1 MSMLQRKLL
10 PSTSAL
16 AAFDAVARL
25 SSFSAAATEL
35 SLTQS
40 AISRQVGVLEEQL
53 GVQLFERGGRGVS
66 LTPAGKAYARSIGNA
81 LSAIRSASLEAMT
94 RMHGNVLNLAIL
106 PTFGTR
112 WLLPRIPEFV
122 SKHPGIILNFATRIG
137 QFDFEREGLDAA
149 IHIGQPNW
157 PGAECRF
164 LMDETVVPVCSPQF
178 LKDNPVSSA
187 ADLQR
192 LPLFHMA
199 SRPGAWEHWF
209 ESLGLRGASDRG
221 MRFEQFSNVA
231 QACTAGLGVALV
243 PTFLIRSELEA
254 GQLVPAFDHE
264 IKSPSAYYLVAPT
277 GKSNYAPVAAFSEW
291 LLSAVAKDKA
301 VR

>member
-1 MSMLQRKLL
+1 MLQRKLL

-66 LTPAGKAYARSIGNA
+66 LTPAGKAYSRSIGNA

-122 SKHPGIILNFATRIG
+122 SLHPGIILNFATRIG
-137 QFDFEREGLDAA
+137 QFDFDREGLDAA

-178 LKDNPVSSA
+178 LKDNPVATA

-209 ESLGLRGASDRG
+209 ESLGLKGTSDRG

-243 PTFLIRSELEA
+243 PTFLIRSELET

-264 IKSPSAYYLVAPT
+264 IKSPSAYYLVAPL

-291 LLSAVAKDKA
+291 LLSAVARDKA
-301 VR
+301 TK